1 MLCQPTV
8 HDDEKA
14 RRVWTTAAIRNLL
27 AAAFSDEELGPLCF
41 EHFRSVYDS
50 FAGGMGREQK
60 ILRLMEYCDRHKE
73 LGKLL
78 KEIKERNPN
87 QYLAALYQRCVV
99 TYKEHKLPEAY
110 RTLQEVVDTD
120 PAHKNAAQLLGAVKQ
135 HLDATYQK
143 GAGAYQK
150 RRLSEAYRALQEVVN
165 IDPEYN
171 DAARLLAQVKE
182 IEQRRRTR
190 YLKTGAIF
198 AAVVLVVIA
207 LWLWPRAASLL
218 VPRPMPAPGASLDAA
233 QVSFTITRSDGETL
247 SVPIESTLALM
258 PGEGILIGANVVVD
272 QVSFPHDLSF
282 QYFAPGGS
290 VPAKTV
296 GPHTSYIAP
305 KQPGPDVI
313 ATLITD
319 QVTHDTILRS
329 VRVIVKA
336 KE

>member
-1 MLCQPTV
+1 
-8 HDDEKA
+8 
-14 RRVWTTAAIRNLL
+14 VWTTAAIRDLL
-27 AAAFSDEELGPLCF
+27 VAAFSDEELVTLCF

-87 QYLAALYQRCVV
+87 QYLAALYQRGIGS
-99 TYKEHKLPEAY
+99 YKEHKLPEA
-110 RTLQEVVDTD
+110 RRALQAVVDID
-120 PAHKNAAQLLGAVKQ
+120 PEHKDAARVLETVKQ
-135 HLDATYQK
+135 HLKPAYLMGVSAQEK
-143 GAGAYQK
+143 GK
-150 RRLSEAYRALQEVVN
+150 LPEARRALPKVVD
-165 IDPEYN
+165 IDAEYKN
-171 DAARLLAQVKE
+171 SAQLLAQVKE
-182 IEQRRRTR
+182 IEQRRRTH

-290 VPAKTV
+290 VPAKIV
-296 GPHTSYIAP
+296 GPRTSYIAP

>member
-8 HDDEKA
+8 HDDEEA
-14 RRVWTTAAIRNLL
+14 QRVWTTAAIHNLL
-27 AAAFSDEELGPLCF
+27 VAAFSDEELVTLCF

-50 FAGGMGREQK
+50 FAGGMSREQK
-60 ILRLMEYCDRHKE
+60 ILRLMEYCDRRKE

-171 DAARLLAQVKE
+171 DAAHLLDRVKE
-182 IEQRRRTR
+182 IERQRRNR
-190 YLKTGAIF
+190 YVQIL
-198 AAVVLVVIA
+198 AAMALAAIA
-207 LWLWPRAASLL
+207 LWSWPKVSDLWSSAKLSPTVTVTLSSAR
-218 VPRPMPAPGASLDAA
+218 
-233 QVSFTITRSDGETL
+233 VSFVITRSDGETL